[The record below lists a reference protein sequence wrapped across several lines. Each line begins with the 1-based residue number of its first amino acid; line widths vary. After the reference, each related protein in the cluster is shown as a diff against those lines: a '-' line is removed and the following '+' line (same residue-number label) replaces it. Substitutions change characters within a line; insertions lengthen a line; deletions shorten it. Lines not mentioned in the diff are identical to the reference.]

1 MFSICNV
8 KLLKILLSILTH
20 IAQHYIIHVKQCE
33 VHTYELLLLCTS
45 IIRIISVY
53 TTPTKMIHH
62 NINTIYNTQVHN
74 IQYNIKYM
82 ISEKI
87 ILLLIHPFY

>member
-53 TTPTKMIHH
+53 TTPTKMINPFQAMHH
-62 NINTIYNTQVHN
+62 VVFHKLCGHVNTVL
-74 IQYNIKYM
+74 
-82 ISEKI
+82 E
-87 ILLLIHPFY
+87 